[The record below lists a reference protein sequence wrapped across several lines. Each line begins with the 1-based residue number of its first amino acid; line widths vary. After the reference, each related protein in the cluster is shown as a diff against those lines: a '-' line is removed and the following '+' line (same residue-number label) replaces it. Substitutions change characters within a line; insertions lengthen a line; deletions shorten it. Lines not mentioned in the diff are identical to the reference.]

1 MLRNRIFTILLVLT
15 LAMPI
20 AVNAEIFSEPLVNPA
35 LEETL
40 SPLPS
45 DTLEETI
52 EELPPE
58 LNDPNSYAFKQPV
71 SKKKIVKKFLL
82 AMLGVTISSVVL
94 FVLLSLYNKV
104 RQTLI
109 DGASAV
115 QKFSVDNE
123 ETSLQT
129 PESLAQ
135 AIKIF
140 LDKTKWN

>member
-1 MLRNRIFTILLVLT
+1 MLRNRIFTILLALT

-20 AVNAEIFSEPLVNPA
+20 TVNAEIFSEPLVNPA
-35 LEETL
+35 QEETL
-40 SPLPS
+40 SPLPT
-45 DTLEETI
+45 DTQEETV
-52 EELPPE
+52 EKLPPE

-71 SKKKIVKKFLL
+71 SKKKIAKKFLL
-82 AMLGVTISSVVL
+82 AMLGVTISSIVL

-104 RQTLI
+104 RKTLI

-115 QKFSVDNE
+115 QKLSADND

-129 PESLAQ
+129 PESLTQ

-140 LDKTKWN
+140 LDKTKWD